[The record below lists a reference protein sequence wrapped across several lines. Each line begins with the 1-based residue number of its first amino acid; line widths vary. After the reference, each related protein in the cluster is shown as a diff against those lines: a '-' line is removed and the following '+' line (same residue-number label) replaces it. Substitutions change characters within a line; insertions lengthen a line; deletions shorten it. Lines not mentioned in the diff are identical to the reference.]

1 MWTITFL
8 FRKSIN
14 QRDSDINAMWGV
26 ARSVFAKVSVK
37 CVLKQCFLCF
47 LLDSIAASLFEN
59 NWLMTRFNYHYW
71 YWGKVPCLNVCSL
84 LTCGA
89 SMAQLAVLADTQ
101 DTISKQVY
109 KHILSYGPVSLFVYL
124 CTANC
129 HQHFEVKEDK
139 HCFQVIL
146 WKEMVSSSYIW
157 LHIPSSYGPWP
168 DESPAK
174 WVFFLHDIYFISIFF
189 KVFYKKRG
197 VVKNGQLFV
206 IFFAVFVPYITIIGA
221 LKRILQKE
229 KVIFTQLLGSPIP
242 PILLLCH
249 NMVGERYSIRVK
261 SYEGHGKCI
270 FETPHN
276 DMKCVLSCN

>member
-1 MWTITFL
+1 MGQFHFSCTFAL
-8 FRKSIN
+8 PTVINILRSKKTSIVSKWFCERK
-14 QRDSDINAMWGV
+14 W
-26 ARSVFAKVSVK
+26 
-37 CVLKQCFLCF
+37 CLVLTFDFTSHHHMDHDQ
-47 LLDSIAASLFEN
+47 
-59 NWLMTRFNYHYW
+59 M
-71 YWGKVPCLNVCSL
+71 
-84 LTCGA
+84 
-89 SMAQLAVLADTQ
+89 
-101 DTISKQVY
+101 
-109 KHILSYGPVSLFVYL
+109 
-124 CTANC
+124 
-129 HQHFEVKEDK
+129 
-139 HCFQVIL
+139 
-146 WKEMVSSSYIW
+146 
-157 LHIPSSYGPWP
+157 
-168 DESPAK
+168 SPPRNE
-174 WVFFLHDIYFISIFF
+174 FFYLHDIYFISIFF

-206 IFFAVFVPYITIIGA
+206 IFFAVFVPYITIIGV